1 MDDYGPETYGDRI
14 AEIYDDLYDEMFD
27 TDGAVSFLAE
37 RARGGRALELGIGT
51 GRVAIPL
58 AQAGVDVH
66 GIDASP
72 AMVEKM
78 RAKPG
83 GAEISVVMGDFA
95 DVPVEESYRLI
106 FVAFNTLF
114 ALGSQEDQLRCF
126 RNVSD
131 HLDSDGVF
139 VVEAFVPDV
148 TRFARHQN
156 VDATDVGS
164 DRARIDVTR
173 HDPVTQTSRTQH
185 IMITPEGTK
194 MYPVMVRYAY
204 PPEMDLMARMAGLVL
219 KERHENWRGAPFT
232 ANSPGHVS
240 VYGKL

>member
-1 MDDYGPETYGDRI
+1 
-14 AEIYDDLYDEMFD
+14 
-27 TDGAVSFLAE
+27 
-37 RARGGRALELGIGT
+37 
-51 GRVAIPL
+51 IP
-58 AQAGVDVH
+58 
-66 GIDASP
+66 
-72 AMVEKM
+72 
-78 RAKPG
+78 
-83 GAEISVVMGDFA
+83 VVMGDFA
-95 DVPVEESYRLI
+95 DVPVEGAYKVV

-114 ALGSQEDQLRCF
+114 ALASQEDQLRCF
-126 RNVSD
+126 RNVAD
-131 HLDSDGVF
+131 HLDEDGLF

-204 PPEMDLMARMAGLVL
+204 PPEMDLMARLAGLVL
-219 KERHENWRGAPFT
+219 RERFENWRKAPFT
-232 ANSPGHVS
+232 ADSQGHVS
-240 VYGKL
+240 VYGRL